1 MSKDD
6 DILKYT
12 PPTRLKLAACIAL
25 IGAAGIVAFGIVSR
39 DHASAGLAIA
49 TTAQAVPTVNLVTP
63 SAGGARDLVLPGDVR
78 AFNEAPIYAQVSGY
92 LQDWYVDIGT
102 KVKAGQMLALIET
115 PDLDQQLAQAQANL
129 ETAIANA
136 HLAATTAQR
145 WNALLA
151 QDAVSQQDAD
161 DKNGA
166 LQANIAELA
175 AGHAEVQ
182 RLQAMEAFKRI
193 TAPFDGVVTSRST
206 DIGAL
211 ISVGT
216 PNQPP
221 LFTVDD
227 EHRLRI
233 YVSVPQAY
241 SADIKPGMTARFTVP
256 EYPGQSFTATL
267 DSTAEAINANTGTL
281 LVQFQTDNTS
291 HQLQPGDYAQVK
303 FNLPADT
310 GALTLPSSALMF
322 RDAGMEVATLGP
334 NNRVRLQ
341 AVTLG
346 RDFGPTVEIAT
357 GLNASDRVIN
367 DPPDVLRTGD
377 VVQIAPSTA
386 YASPGSHE

>member
-1 MSKDD
+1 MSEDD

-12 PPTRLKLAACIAL
+12 PPKRLKLVGVIVLVAAC
-25 IGAAGIVAFGIVSR
+25 GIVVSGIVSR
-39 DHASAGLAIA
+39 ERASATLAEA
-49 TTAQAVPTVNLVTP
+49 TTAQAVPTVNLVSP
-63 SAGGARDLVLPGDVR
+63 SYGGVRNLVLPGDIR

-92 LQDWYVDIGT
+92 LQNWYVDIGT
-102 KVKAGQMLALIET
+102 PVKAGQVLALIET

-129 ETAIANA
+129 DTAIANA

-166 LQANIAELA
+166 LQANIAEVA
-175 AGHAEVQ
+175 AGRADVQ

-211 ISVGT
+211 ISVGS
-216 PNQPP
+216 PNQAP

-233 YVSVPQAY
+233 YVNVPQAY
-241 SADIKPGMTARFTVP
+241 SADIKPGMTAQFTVP

-267 DSTAEAINANTGTL
+267 ASTARAINANNGTL
-281 LVQFQTDNTS
+281 LVQFQTDNAE
-291 HQLQPGDYAQVK
+291 HKLQPGDYAQVK
-303 FNLPADT
+303 FNLPADA
-310 GALTLPSSALMF
+310 GALILPSGALMF
-322 RDAGMEVATLGP
+322 RDAGMQVAILGAD
-334 NNRVRLQ
+334 NRVRLQ
-341 AVTLG
+341 TVTLG
-346 RDFGPTVEIAT
+346 RDFGTHVEIAT
-357 GLNASDRVIN
+357 GLKAGDRVIN
-367 DPPDVLRTGD
+367 DPPDLLRTGD
-377 VVQIAPSTA
+377 LVQIAP
-386 YASPGSHE
+386 GNHD

>member
-1 MSKDD
+1 MSEDD
-6 DILKYT
+6 EILKYT
-12 PPTRLKLAACIAL
+12 PQKRLKLACVIVLA
-25 IGAAGIVAFGIVSR
+25 GAAGIVATGIVSR
-39 DHASAGLAIA
+39 DHASARLAA
-49 TTAQAVPTVNLVTP
+49 VAAAQALPIVNLVSP
-63 SAGGARDLVLPGDVR
+63 SAGGVRNLVLPGDIR

-92 LQDWYVDIGT
+92 LQSWNADIGT
-102 KVKAGQMLALIET
+102 RVKAGQVLALIET

-129 ETAIANA
+129 ETAIANE

-166 LQANIAELA
+166 LQANIAEVA
-175 AGHAEVQ
+175 AGRAEVQ

-211 ISVGT
+211 ITVGG
-216 PNQPP
+216 PNQAP

-241 SADIKPGMTARFTVP
+241 SADIKPGMTAQFTVP
-256 EYPGQSFTATL
+256 EYPGQSFSATL
-267 DSTAEAINANTGTL
+267 VSTAEAINANTGTL
-281 LVQFQTDNTS
+281 LVQFQADNAQ
-291 HQLQPGDYAQVK
+291 HKLQPGDYAQVR

-310 GALTLPSSALMF
+310 RALTIPSSALMF

-334 NNRVRLQ
+334 HNRVRLQ
-341 AVTLG
+341 TVTLG
-346 RDFGPTVEIAT
+346 RDFGTAVEIAT
-357 GLNASDRVIN
+357 GLNAGDRVIN
-367 DPPDVLRTGD
+367 NPPDVLHTGD
-377 VVQIAPSTA
+377 IVQIA
-386 YASPGSHE
+386 ASAAPGSHE